1 MSNPFAPNSD
11 LDIADVAAELN
22 TSKKFVR
29 DSIAA
34 GHLKAYRLKGSR
46 LIRIT
51 RADLDAFKQPILG
64 GAA

>member
-1 MSNPFAPNSD
+1 MSNLAVPNGD
-11 LDIADVAAELN
+11 LDIAEVAAELN

-51 RADLDAFKQPILG
+51 RADLDAFKLPIG